1 MLKRAQAARLLA
13 LDRPPRGTRLLIL
26 DRKDAVVGSAGA
38 CALQIS
44 DASVARRHAV
54 IHRRRGRYLVFDL
67 EAAGGTFV
75 NDQRVRHRK
84 FLKHRD
90 SIRFGVGSVYRFID
104 PDASLRRS
112 HRRLAGAMLL
122 LMVCA
127 GAATAHFMKWDRG
140 LPSLATIE
148 DSVAGEQALATPDHV
163 PPPASTRAVAPGRVA
178 FAARTSAGFPSPAAA
193 ASVSRTASPASPAIE
208 SAAAMRWIARLNH
221 YRSITAL
228 APLREDRRLTASVA
242 AHAHYM
248 LLNYDAEIRAGH
260 PLGAATHSE
269 DPAKSGYTAAGSAVA
284 ENSQFAWGCGS
295 LDANAQIDDWI
306 AGPFHRIEMLDPFIS
321 EAGFGE
327 ASSAGCWVAAMRLPP
342 PPEQVQPYPHVIEFP
357 PDGST
362 VSLDWRGLETPNPLT
377 SCRGYEFP
385 AGLPI
390 TLALGRL
397 QVTNLSASSLTAA
410 GQPLAHCAFDSHSY
424 LNPDPNAQEYG
435 RWTLRQ
441 AGAVVLI
448 PRQPL
453 TSGAQYSVSITA
465 HGHTYSW
472 KFRIGG

>member
-1 MLKRAQAARLLA
+1 
-13 LDRPPRGTRLLIL
+13 
-26 DRKDAVVGSAGA
+26 
-38 CALQIS
+38 
-44 DASVARRHAV
+44 
-54 IHRRRGRYLVFDL
+54 
-67 EAAGGTFV
+67 
-75 NDQRVRHRK
+75 
-84 FLKHRD
+84 
-90 SIRFGVGSVYRFID
+90 
-104 PDASLRRS
+104 
-112 HRRLAGAMLL
+112 MLL
-122 LMVCA
+122 LMVFA

-148 DSVAGEQALATPDHV
+148 DSVAGEQALATPDRA
-163 PPPASTRAVAPGRVA
+163 PPSASVRSVAPGRAA
-178 FAARTSAGFPSPAAA
+178 FAVRTSPGVPLSAAA
-193 ASVSRTASPASPAIE
+193 APASTSASPASPAIE
-208 SAAAMRWIARLNH
+208 SAAALRWIARLNH
-221 YRSITAL
+221 YRSMTGL
-228 APLREDRRLTASVA
+228 APLRENRRLTASVA

-248 LLNYDAEIRAGH
+248 LLNYDSEIRAGLQ
-260 PLGAATHSE
+260 LGAATHAE
-269 DPAKSGYTAAGSAVA
+269 NPAKSGYTAAGSAVA

-306 AGPFHRIEMLDPFIS
+306 AGPFHRLEMLDLLIS

-327 ASSAGCWVAAMRLPP
+327 ASSAGCWVAVMRLPP
-342 PPEQVQPYPHVIEFP
+342 PPEQVKPYPHVIEFP

-362 VSLDWRGLETPNPLT
+362 VSLVWRGLETPNPLT

-390 TLALGRL
+390 TLELGRL
-397 QVTNLSASSLTAA
+397 QVTDLSASSFTAA

-424 LNPDPNAQEYG
+424 LNPDPNPQEYG

-453 TSGAQYSVSITA
+453 TGGTQYSVSITA

-472 KFRIGG
+472 KFKIAS